1 MENVNKFLNFVKTLP
16 VAGKVLTLII
26 IILISVILFFFTSCG
41 TMTSAT
47 IRNIQPNTSTSI
59 SIQNNN
65 SMDTDVN
72 TTANPSVSFNS
83 TDDEKTSL
91 P

>member
-1 MENVNKFLNFVKTLP
+1 
-16 VAGKVLTLII
+16 
-26 IILISVILFFFTSCG
+26 
-41 TMTSAT
+41 MTSAT